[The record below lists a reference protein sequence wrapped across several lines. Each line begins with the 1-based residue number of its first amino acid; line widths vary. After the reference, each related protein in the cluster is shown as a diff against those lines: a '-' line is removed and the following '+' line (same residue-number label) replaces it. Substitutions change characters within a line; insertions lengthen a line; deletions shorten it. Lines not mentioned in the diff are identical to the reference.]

1 MGCVAYFEGSIS
13 VILRREMDEQ
23 GTSHQQVPTIQRV
36 RCRQCGLPLVQF
48 YQEDILYTLQ
58 DGEGES
64 TSQPIPAYLYR
75 TLTDPTPLL
84 FCPGCHA
91 PLSPTGVT
99 VVTGETR
106 VFEEKKPK
114 QP

>member
-1 MGCVAYFEGSIS
+1 MGYVAYFEGSVQ

-23 GTSHQQVPTIQRV
+23 STSRQQVSTIQRV

-64 TSQPIPAYLYR
+64 TSQPIPAYIYR
-75 TLTDPTPLL
+75 TLTDPTSLL
-84 FCPGCHA
+84 FCPRCHA

-99 VVTGETR
+99 VVTVETH
-106 VFEEKKPK
+106 VLEEKKPK